1 MKNKIDSHYV
11 NVASL
16 VFCRDEHII
25 EFRDINNLNDLI
37 FSILVPHQPIRL
49 CSMSSTSLLYFAN
62 EEPITQRLDCSA
74 LPPTL
79 LTDPWQILQLQQYQ
93 VWDMHCTEYNE
104 KEYLIT
110 SDSVSHGVHAYDTS
124 SDDVVWSVVGK
135 LSGMAEPIWAE
146 GVTSDGRD
154 TLFVC
159 DRNNACIQ
167 MFLMSDGEHN
177 GALLKDQGL
186 GEPRFARWYGESKCL
201 VVSHASGVDM
211 LISVVKLAN
220 VASK

>member
-1 MKNKIDSHYV
+1 MLFY
-11 NVASL
+11 
-16 VFCRDEHII
+16 CRDEQII
-25 EFRDINNLNDLI
+25 EFRDIGNLDDLI
-37 FSILVPHQPIRL
+37 FSSLVPHQPIRL
-49 CSMSSTSLLYFAN
+49 CSISSTSLLYFAN
-62 EEPITQRLDCSA
+62 EEPVAQRLDCNA

-79 LTDPWQILQLQQYQ
+79 LTDPLQILQLQQNQ
-93 VWDMHCTEYNE
+93 VWDMHCTKYNE

-110 SDSVSHGVHAYDTS
+110 TECISHGVHAYDTS

-135 LSGMAEPIWAE
+135 LSGMAEPMWAE

-167 MFLMSDGEHN
+167 IFSVSDGAHK
-177 GALLKDQGL
+177 GTLLKDQSL
-186 GEPRFARWYGESKCL
+186 DEPRFARWCDDSTCL
-201 VVSHASGVDM
+201 VVSHASGTDR
-211 LISVVKLAN
+211 LISVVQLAN